1 MFFFPV
7 KNMLEKVLVL
17 LVPFFLLSVAISFP
31 AQALFVSPPKDPMPL
46 IKEIFPEH
54 TNISDKV
61 SAKEGS
67 PLLWTIYG
75 NQKDKDQEILGYAF
89 ETNDLAK
96 IPAYSGEPVNML
108 VAIDTAGIYLG
119 AKVLEHHEPIILA
132 GIPESKLHKFTDQ
145 YDGLNVRS
153 RLKVGGNQ
161 TEGVVHIDGLSGAT
175 VTVMVMN
182 VAIVKAAKLAA
193 QSLGIISKS
202 QEAIQPMG
210 TIYPDVFEAAD
221 WTTLTGNGAIR
232 KLYLNRKTIDDA
244 FVGTD
249 AEHVDEAKPEQK
261 QDMFAEIYFAQ
272 VDIPTIGRNLLGD
285 SEYDYLISTL
295 KQGEHAI
302 VIMGTGYSF
311 KGSGYVRGAIFDR
324 IQMLQNDNAFAFRDL
339 DHSRLPDIYIESAP
353 KFSERSIFIVREH
366 HEFNPASD
374 WHLELLVR
382 RQTGP
387 LESLFTSFKAD
398 YHTLDNYVDRPPLI
412 MPEPELSLTQQ
423 VWQEK
428 SSEVTILIILL
439 TIVVMSLFLQDILV
453 RHPTF
458 MHNFRH
464 LFLIIT
470 VVFIGWSWGGQLSI
484 VNVFTFLQAFMSDFS
499 WDLFLLDPVIF
510 ILWGAA
516 AVTMIL
522 WGRAV
527 YCGWLCP
534 FGALQ
539 ELMNIFARYIK
550 IPQFELPWAVHERLW
565 AIKYLIL
572 LGLFGLSMESL
583 ALAEQFAE
591 VEPFKTTF
599 LLKFDRELPFV
610 LYASALLIIN
620 IFNRKFFC
628 RYLCPLGAALSTSN
642 SIRLFSWLRRRPECG
657 QPCKTCAKECEIQA
671 IDPDGVINMR
681 ECHYCLDC
689 QVTYFNEE
697 KCPPL
702 KKLARKKAAHSK
714 YKSKETEIPAVNVG

>member
-1 MFFFPV
+1 M
-7 KNMLEKVLVL
+7 KVGRLTKSIIQRL
-17 LVPFFLLSVAISFP
+17 SCIFALTFLIVFS
-31 AQALFVSPPKDPMPL
+31 AQALFVSPPKDPMPF
-46 IKEIFPEH
+46 IQQIFPEA
-54 TNISDKV
+54 TQIGEKQG
-61 SAKEGS
+61 E
-67 PLLWTIYG
+67 PLVWTVY
-75 NQKDKDQEILGYAF
+75 KDQNVIGYAF
-89 ETNDLAK
+89 ETNDLAR

-108 VAIDTAGIYLG
+108 VAISTAGIYLG
-119 AKVLEHHEPIILA
+119 AKVLEYHEPIILA
-132 GIPESKLHKFTDQ
+132 GIPESKLYEFTEQ
-145 YDGLNVRS
+145 YDGLSVS
-153 RLKVGGNQ
+153 DRLKVGGNNK
-161 TEGVVHIDGLSGAT
+161 EGVVHLDGLSGAT

-182 VAIVKAAKLAA
+182 VAITKAATQVARA
-193 QSLGIISKS
+193 LGIIKAS
-202 QEAIQPMG
+202 QEIIQPMS
-210 TIYPDVFEAAD
+210 TIYPDVYQIAK
-221 WTTLTGNGAIR
+221 WQTLVGDGSIR
-232 KLYLNRKTIDDA
+232 KLSLNRKTIDDA
-244 FVGTD
+244 FIGTKV
-249 AEHVDEAKPEQK
+249 EHIEEASTAQK

-272 VDIPTIGRNLLGD
+272 VDIPVIGRNLLGD
-285 SEYDYLISTL
+285 SEYQWLMKSL
-295 KQGEHAI
+295 KEGEHAI
-302 VIMGTGYSF
+302 VMLGNGYSY
-311 KGSGYVRGAIFDR
+311 KGSGYVRGGIFDR
-324 IQMLQNDNAFAFRDL
+324 IQILQNGEAFAFRDL
-339 DHSRLPDIYIESAP
+339 DHNRVTDIFIEGAP
-353 KFSERSIFIVREH
+353 RFHEMSLFIVRAQ
-366 HEFNPASD
+366 HEFNPGVD
-374 WHLELLVR
+374 WQLELLVR
-382 RQTGP
+382 RQLGAVD
-387 LESLFTSFKAD
+387 SLFTSFKGD
-398 YHTLDNYVDRPPLI
+398 YHTLDKYVNRPPLI
-412 MPEPELSLTQQ
+412 YPEAELSLTQQ

-428 SSEVTILIILL
+428 ETEVIILSIL
-439 TIVVMSLFLQDILV
+439 LLIVVMSLFFQDILV

-470 VVFIGWSWGGQLSI
+470 VVFIGWSWGGQLSV
-484 VNVFTFLQAFMSDFS
+484 VNVFTFLKAFMSDFS

-516 AVTMIL
+516 AVTMML

-572 LGLFGLSMESL
+572 LALFGLSMESL

-599 LLKFDRELPFV
+599 LLKFDREWPFL
-610 LYASALLIIN
+610 LYASGLLIIN

-642 SIRLFSWLRRRPECG
+642 SVRLFSWLRRRPECG

-689 QVTYFNEE
+689 QVTYFNDE

-702 KKLARKKAAHSK
+702 KKLARKKAK
-714 YKSKETEIPAVNVG
+714 YKESEIEAVNVG

>member
-1 MFFFPV
+1 MFSTVFKEVIRFLTTPA
-7 KNMLEKVLVL
+7 KVLVM
-17 LVPFFLLSVAISFP
+17 FLCVVLP

-46 IKEIFPEH
+46 IKEIFSEQ
-54 TNISDKV
+54 TRISEKV
-61 SAKEGS
+61 AAKEGA
-67 PLLWTIYG
+67 PLIWTIYG
-75 NQKDKDQEILGYAF
+75 DKEGEGEGEEVLGYAF

-108 VAIDTAGIYLG
+108 VAIDTEGVYLG

-132 GIPESKLHKFTDQ
+132 GIPESKLHAFADQ
-145 YDGLNVRS
+145 YDGLSVS
-153 RLKVGGNQ
+153 DRLKVGGNQ
-161 TEGVVHIDGLSGAT
+161 TEGTVHIDGLSGAT

-182 VAIVKAAKLAA
+182 VAVVKAAKVVAR
-193 QSLGIISKS
+193 SLGIISTS

-210 TIYPDVFEAAD
+210 TIYPDVFEKAD

-232 KLYLNRKTIDDA
+232 KLYLNRNTVDKA

-249 AEHVDEAKPEQK
+249 AEHVDEATLEQK

-272 VDIPTIGRNLLGD
+272 INIPTIGRNLLGD
-285 SEYDYLISTL
+285 GEYEYLLSTL
-295 KQGEHAI
+295 KPGEHAM
-302 VIMGTGYSF
+302 VFMGTGYSF

-324 IQMLQNDNAFAFRDL
+324 IQILQNGNAFAFRDL
-339 DHSRLPDIYIESAP
+339 DHSRLPDIYIDGAP

-374 WHLELLVR
+374 WQLELLVR

-387 LESLFTSFKAD
+387 LESIFTSFKAD
-398 YHTLDNYVDRPPLI
+398 YHTLDEYVDRPPLI
-412 MPEPELSLTQQ
+412 MPEPELSLAQQ
-423 VWQEK
+423 VWKEK
-428 SSEVTILIILL
+428 NSEVIILMIL
-439 TIVVMSLFLQDILV
+439 LIIVVMSLFLQDILV

-470 VVFIGWSWGGQLSI
+470 VVFIGWSWGGQLSV

-591 VEPFKTTF
+591 VEPFKTAF
-599 LLKFDRELPFV
+599 LLKFDREWPFV
-610 LYASALLIIN
+610 LYASALLFIN

-702 KKLARKKAAHSK
+702 KKLARKKAK
-714 YKSKETEIPAVNVG
+714 YKETEIKVKEVA

>member
-1 MFFFPV
+1 MFFLPV
-7 KNMLEKVLVL
+7 KSLLKKVLSL
-17 LVPFFLLSVAISFP
+17 LGPIFLLSIFVTFS
-31 AQALFVSPPKDPMPL
+31 AQALFVSPPKEPMPL
-46 IKEIFPEH
+46 IKEIFVKH
-54 TNISDKV
+54 TRISEKV
-61 SAKEGS
+61 AVEEGG
-67 PLLWTIYG
+67 PLVWTIYG
-75 NQKDKDQEILGYAF
+75 EKEGKEEHVLGYAF

-108 VAIDTAGIYLG
+108 VAIDTEGVYLA

-132 GIPESKLHKFTDQ
+132 GIPESKLHAFVDQ
-145 YDGLNVRS
+145 YPNLSVND

-161 TEGVVHIDGLSGAT
+161 TENTVHLDGLSGAT

-182 VAIVKAAKLAA
+182 VAIVKAAKIAA
-193 QSLGIISKS
+193 RSLGIISTS
-202 QEAIQPMG
+202 QEPIQPMG
-210 TIYPDVFEAAD
+210 TIYSDVFEKAD

-232 KLYLNRKTIDDA
+232 KLYLNRKTVDEA
-244 FVGTD
+244 FIGTE
-249 AEHVDEAKPEQK
+249 AEHVDEAKADQK

-272 VDIPTIGRNLLGD
+272 VNIPTVGRNILGD
-285 SEYDYLISTL
+285 HEYEYLIANL
-295 KQGEHAI
+295 QPGEHAM
-302 VIMGTGYSF
+302 VFMGTGYSF

-324 IQMLQNDNAFAFRDL
+324 IQILQNSNAFAFRDL
-339 DHSRLPDIYIESAP
+339 DHSRLPDIYIDGAP
-353 KFSERSIFIVREH
+353 QFTERSIFIVRAH

-374 WHLELLVR
+374 WQLELLVR

-387 LESLFTSFKAD
+387 LESIFTSFKAD
-398 YHTLDNYVDRPPLI
+398 YHTLDKYVDRPPLI
-412 MPEPELSLTQQ
+412 LPEPELTLAQQ
-423 VWQEK
+423 VWKEK
-428 SSEVTILIILL
+428 NTEVIILIVLL
-439 TIVVMSLFLQDILV
+439 VLVVMSLFFQDILV

-464 LFLIIT
+464 MFLIVT
-470 VVFIGWSWGGQLSI
+470 VVFIGWSWGGQLSV
-484 VNVFTFLQAFMSDFS
+484 VNVFTFLQAFMTDFS

-583 ALAEQFAE
+583 SLAEQFAE

-599 LLKFDRELPFV
+599 LLKFDREWPFV
-610 LYASALLIIN
+610 LYASILLIIN
-620 IFNRKFFC
+620 IVNRKFFC

-702 KKLARKKAAHSK
+702 KKLARKKAK
-714 YKSKETEIPAVNVG
+714 YKEIEINVKEVA

>member
-1 MFFFPV
+1 MLNLL
-7 KNMLEKVLVL
+7 KNKLYSVISLTVL
-17 LVPFFLLSVAISFP
+17 LLSVMFP
-31 AQALFVSPPKDPMPL
+31 AHALFVSPPKEPLPL
-46 IKEIFPEH
+46 IHEIFPQA
-54 TNISDKV
+54 TLV
-61 SAKEGS
+61 SEKEGD
-67 PLLWTIYG
+67 PLIWTIYE
-75 NQKDKDQEILGYAF
+75 NDEIIGYAF
-89 ETNDLAK
+89 ETNDIAR

-108 VAIDTAGIYLG
+108 VAISPKGVYLG

-132 GIPESKLHKFTDQ
+132 GIPESKLHNFTDQ
-145 YDGLNVRS
+145 YDESLKVS
-153 RLKVGGNQ
+153 DRLKVGGNKRDGI
-161 TEGVVHIDGLSGAT
+161 THIDGLSGAT

-182 VAIVKAAKLAA
+182 VAITKAATKVAR
-193 QSLGIISKS
+193 SLGIISKS
-202 QEAIQPMG
+202 ETIKQPIA
-210 TIYPDVFEAAD
+210 TVLPEVYEPST
-221 WTTLTGNGAIR
+221 WQTLVGDGSIR
-232 KLYLNRKTIDDA
+232 RLYLDRKTVDEA
-244 FVGTD
+244 FVGTE
-249 AEHVDEAKPEQK
+249 AEHIEEATTEQK
-261 QDMFAEIYFAQ
+261 NDMFADIYFAQ
-272 VDIPTIGRNLLGD
+272 VDIPNIGRNLLGD
-285 SEYDYLISTL
+285 SEYQWLKDTL
-295 KQGEHAI
+295 QPNEHA
-302 VIMGTGYSF
+302 VIILGNGYSF
-311 KGSGYVRGAIFDR
+311 KGSGYVRGGIFDR
-324 IQMLQNDNAFAFRDL
+324 IQVLQNETAIAFRDL
-339 DHSRLPDIYIESAP
+339 DHTRVNDILIDGAP
-353 KFSERSIFIVREH
+353 VFKEMALFIVRSH
-366 HEFNPASD
+366 HEFNPGTT
-374 WHLELLVR
+374 WQLELLVR
-382 RQTGP
+382 RQIGAIDST
-387 LESLFTSFKAD
+387 FTSFKGSYD
-398 YHTLDNYVDRPPLI
+398 TLDKYVYRPPHI
-412 MPEPELSLTQQ
+412 APEPELTLTQQ
-423 VWQEK
+423 VWEDK
-428 SSEVTILIILL
+428 SLEVTILFILL
-439 TIVVMSLFLQDILV
+439 AILLVVLFLQDIIV

-464 LFLIIT
+464 LFLIVT

-539 ELMNIFARYIK
+539 ELINVFARYIK

-572 LGLFGLSMESL
+572 LALFGLSMESL
-583 ALAEQFAE
+583 ATAEQFAE
-591 VEPFKTTF
+591 IEPFKTTF
-599 LLKFDRELPFV
+599 LLKFDREWPFII
-610 LYASALLIIN
+610 YAVGLLVIN

-671 IDPDGVINMR
+671 INPDGVINMR

-702 KKLARKKAAHSK
+702 KKLARKKNQF
-714 YKSKETEIPAVNVG
+714 KENQIEVVDVG

>member
-1 MFFFPV
+1 M
-7 KNMLEKVLVL
+7 
-17 LVPFFLLSVAISFP
+17 P
-31 AQALFVSPPKDPMPL
+31 AQALFVSPPKDPIPL
-46 IKEIFPEH
+46 IHEIFPEA
-54 TNISDKV
+54 TFISE
-61 SAKEGS
+61 KEGD
-67 PLLWTIYG
+67 PLIWTIYKE
-75 NQKDKDQEILGYAF
+75 KDIIAYAF

-108 VAIDTAGIYLG
+108 VAISPEGVYLG

-132 GIPESKLHKFTDQ
+132 GIPETKLYQFADQ
-145 YDGLNVRS
+145 YNGLMVS
-153 RLKVGGNQ
+153 DRLKVGGNKK
-161 TEGVVHIDGLSGAT
+161 EGVIHIDGLSGAT

-182 VAIVKAAKLAA
+182 VAITKAATKVAR
-193 QSLGIISKS
+193 SLGIIKAS
-202 QEAIQPMG
+202 QDIIQPMS
-210 TIYPDVFEAAD
+210 TIYPEVYQQSD
-221 WTTLTGNGAIR
+221 WQTLVGEGSIR
-232 KLYLNRKTIDDA
+232 KLLLNRKT
-244 FVGTD
+244 
-249 AEHVDEAKPEQK
+249 VDEAFIGTRVEHIDEAAAEQK
-261 QDMFAEIYFAQ
+261 EDMFAEIYFAQ
-272 VDIPTIGRNLLGD
+272 ADIPSIGRNLLGD
-285 SEYDYLISTL
+285 SEYKWLMSSL
-295 KQGEHAI
+295 KSGEHAI
-302 VIMGTGYSF
+302 VIVGNGYSY
-311 KGSGYVRGAIFDR
+311 KGSGYVRGGIFDR
-324 IQMLQNDNAFAFRDL
+324 IQILQNGEAFAFRDL
-339 DHSRLPDIYIESAP
+339 DHNRVSDLYIDGAP
-353 KFSERSIFIVREH
+353 RFSEMSLFIVRAQ
-366 HEFNPASD
+366 HEFNPGVD
-374 WHLELLVR
+374 WQLELLVR
-382 RQTGP
+382 RQLGAVD
-387 LESLFTSFKAD
+387 SLFTSFKAD
-398 YHTLDNYVDRPPLI
+398 YHTLDQYVLRPPLI
-412 MPEPELSLTQQ
+412 YPEPELTLTQE

-428 SSEVTILIILL
+428 NAEVVILIILL
-439 TIVVMSLFLQDILV
+439 AIVVMSLFFQDILV

-470 VVFIGWSWGGQLSI
+470 VVFIGWSWGGQLSV

-499 WDLFLLDPVIF
+499 WDLFLLDPIIF

-550 IPQFELPWAVHERLW
+550 IPQFEFPWAVHERLW

-572 LGLFGLSMESL
+572 LALFGLSMESL
-583 ALAEQFAE
+583 SLAEQFAE

-599 LLKFDRELPFV
+599 LLKFDREWPFI

-689 QVTYFNEE
+689 QVTYFNDD

-702 KKLARKKAAHSK
+702 KKLARKKAK
-714 YKSKETEIPAVNVG
+714 YKETEIETVNVA

>member
-1 MFFFPV
+1 MFLCFV
-7 KNMLEKVLVL
+7 M
-17 LVPFFLLSVAISFP
+17 P
-31 AQALFVSPPKDPMPL
+31 AQALFVSPPKDPIPL
-46 IKEIFPEH
+46 IHEIFPQLTKIGE
-54 TNISDKV
+54 KQG
-61 SAKEGS
+61 E
-67 PLLWTIYG
+67 PLTWTIY
-75 NQKDKDQEILGYAF
+75 KDEEIIGYAF
-89 ETNDLAK
+89 ETNDIAK

-108 VAIDTAGIYLG
+108 VAIDPKGVYLG

-132 GIPESKLHKFTDQ
+132 GIPESKLHKFTEQ
-145 YDGLNVRS
+145 YDGLNVS
-153 RLKVGGNQ
+153 DRLKVGGNQ
-161 TEGVVHIDGLSGAT
+161 TEGIVHIDGLSGAT

-182 VAIVKAAKLAA
+182 VGIVKSATQVAR
-193 QSLGIISKS
+193 SLGLISAS
-202 QEAIQPMG
+202 QEIIQPMG
-210 TIYPDVFEAAD
+210 TVYPDVYTKAD
-221 WTTLTGNGAIR
+221 WTTLTGDGSIR
-232 KLYLNRKTIDDA
+232 KLYLNRKAVDEA
-244 FVGTD
+244 FVGTE
-249 AEHVDEAKPEQK
+249 AEHIEEASAEQK
-261 QDMFAEIYFAQ
+261 EDMFAEVYFAQ
-272 VDIPTIGRNLLGD
+272 VNIPSVGRNLLGD
-285 SEYDYLISTL
+285 SEYEYLAANL
-295 KQGEHAI
+295 KSGEHA
-302 VIMGTGYSF
+302 VILMGTGYSF

-324 IQMLQNDNAFAFRDL
+324 IQVLQGSDAIAFRDL
-339 DHSRLPDIYIESAP
+339 DHTRVPDIYIDGAP
-353 KFSERSIFIVREH
+353 SFKERSIFIIREH
-366 HEFNPASD
+366 HEFNPAED
-374 WHLELLVR
+374 WQLELLVR

-387 LESLFTSFKAD
+387 LDSIFTSFKAD
-398 YHTLDNYVDRPPLI
+398 YHTLEKYVDRPPVIL
-412 MPEPELSLTQQ
+412 PEPELTLAEQ
-423 VWQEK
+423 VWKEK
-428 SSEVTILIILL
+428 NIEVVILFILL
-439 TIVVMSLFLQDILV
+439 AFLLASLFLQDILV

-464 LFLIIT
+464 SFLIIT

-484 VNVFTFLQAFMSDFS
+484 VNVFTFLQAFMADFS

-516 AVTMIL
+516 AVTMLL

-539 ELMNIFARYIK
+539 ELINVFARYIK

-583 ALAEQFAE
+583 ATAEQFAE
-591 VEPFKTTF
+591 IEPFKTTF
-599 LLKFDRELPFV
+599 LLKFDREWPFV
-610 LYASALLIIN
+610 IYASALLIIN
-620 IFNRKFFC
+620 IFTRKFFC

-671 IDPDGVINMR
+671 INPDGEINMR

-702 KKLARKKAAHSK
+702 KKIARKKRK
-714 YKSKETEIPAVNVG
+714 FQEDEIETVNVA

>member
-1 MFFFPV
+1 MFLFPV
-7 KNMLEKVLVL
+7 KSLLKKVLSL
-17 LVPFFLLSVAISFP
+17 LGPICLLSLAITLP
-31 AQALFVSPPKDPMPL
+31 AQALFVSPPKEPMPL
-46 IKEIFPEH
+46 IKKIFVNQ
-54 TNISDKV
+54 TRISEKIA
-61 SAKEGS
+61 AKEGA
-67 PLLWTIYG
+67 PLIWTVYG
-75 NQKDKDQEILGYAF
+75 ETEGKEEKVLGYAF

-108 VAIDTAGIYLG
+108 VAIDTKGIYLG

-132 GIPESKLHKFTDQ
+132 GIPESKLHAFADQ
-145 YDGLNVRS
+145 YSGLS
-153 RLKVGGNQ
+153 ADDRLKVGGNK
-161 TEGVVHIDGLSGAT
+161 TEGVIHIDGLSGAT

-182 VAIVKAAKLAA
+182 VAIVKAAKIVARD
-193 QSLGIISKS
+193 LGIISTT
-202 QEAIQPMG
+202 QQAIQPMG
-210 TIYPDVFEAAD
+210 TIYPDVYEKSD

-232 KLYLNRKTIDDA
+232 KLYLNRKTVDEA
-244 FVGTD
+244 FVGTE
-249 AEHVDEAKPEQK
+249 AEHVEEATAEQK

-272 VDIPTIGRNLLGD
+272 ADIPSIGRNLLGD
-285 SEYDYLISTL
+285 SEYDYLLSTL
-295 KQGEHAI
+295 KPGEHAMI
-302 VIMGTGYSF
+302 FMGSGYSF

-324 IQMLQNDNAFAFRDL
+324 IQILQNEEAFAFRDL
-339 DHSRLPDIYIESAP
+339 DHSRVPDIYIEGAP
-353 KFSERSIFIVREH
+353 EFKERSIFIVREH

-374 WHLELLVR
+374 WQLELLVR

-387 LESLFTSFKAD
+387 LESIFTSFKAG
-398 YHTLDNYVDRPPLI
+398 YHTLEQYVDRPPLI
-412 MPEPELSLTQQ
+412 MPAPELSLAEQ
-423 VWQEK
+423 VWNEK
-428 SSEVTILIILL
+428 NTEVVILIILL
-439 TIVVMSLFLQDILV
+439 VLVVMSLFFQDVLV

-464 LFLIIT
+464 LFLIVT
-470 VVFIGWSWGGQLSI
+470 VVFIGWSWGGQLSV
-484 VNVFTFLQAFMSDFS
+484 VNVFTFLQAFMSNFS

-539 ELMNIFARYIK
+539 ELMNIFARHIK

-572 LGLFGLSMESL
+572 LALFGLSMESL

-599 LLKFDRELPFV
+599 LLKFDREWPFV
-610 LYASALLIIN
+610 LYASILLVIN

-642 SIRLFSWLRRRPECG
+642 SIRLFSWLRRRTECG

-702 KKLARKKAAHSK
+702 KKLARKKAK
-714 YKSKETEIPAVNVG
+714 YKETEINVKEVA

>member
-1 MFFFPV
+1 
-7 KNMLEKVLVL
+7 MLG
-17 LVPFFLLSVAISFP
+17 FLLCNGQSH
-31 AQALFVSPPKDPMPL
+31 ALFVSPPKDPAPL
-46 IKEIFPEH
+46 IKEIFPSS
-54 TNISDKV
+54 TKVSDKQ
-61 SAKEGS
+61 GQI
-67 PLLWTIYG
+67 PFWTIY
-75 NQKDKDQEILGYAF
+75 KEDEILGYAF
-89 ETNDLAK
+89 ETNDIAK

-108 VAIDTAGIYLG
+108 VAIDPKGIYLG

-132 GIPESKLHKFTDQ
+132 GIPESKLHAFTEQ
-145 YDGLNVRS
+145 YDGLNVS
-153 RLKVGGNQ
+153 DRLKVGGNH
-161 TEGVVHIDGLSGAT
+161 TEGIVHIDGLSGAT

-182 VAIVKAAKLAA
+182 VGIVKSATIIARE
-193 QSLGIISKS
+193 LGIISAS

-210 TIYPDVFEAAD
+210 TIYPNEFEKSD
-221 WTTLTGNGAIR
+221 WTKLTGDGSIR
-232 KLYLNRKTIDDA
+232 RLYLNRKTVDEA
-244 FVGTD
+244 FVGTQ
-249 AEHVDEAKPEQK
+249 AEHVDEATLEQK
-261 QDMFAEIYFAQ
+261 QDEFADIYFAQ
-272 VDIPTIGRNLLGD
+272 LNIPTIGRNILGD
-285 SEYDYLISTL
+285 SEYDYLMSSL
-295 KQGEHAI
+295 KPGEHALI
-302 VIMGTGYSF
+302 LMGTGYSF
-311 KGSGYVRGAIFDR
+311 KGSGFVRGAIFDR
-324 IQMLQNDNAFAFRDL
+324 LQVLQNDDAFAFRDL
-339 DHSRLPDIYIESAP
+339 DHNRVPDIYIQGAP
-353 KFSERSIFIVREH
+353 KFTESSIFIIREH

-374 WHLELLVR
+374 WQLELLVR

-387 LESLFTSFKAD
+387 LDSIFTSFKAD
-398 YHTLDNYVDRPPLI
+398 YHTLDKYLDRPALI
-412 MPEPELSLTQQ
+412 LPEPELTLVQQ

-428 SSEVTILIILL
+428 QVEVIFLLVLMGILL
-439 TIVVMSLFLQDILV
+439 ITLFFQDILV
-453 RHPTF
+453 QYPKF

-464 LFLIIT
+464 SFLVVT
-470 VVFIGWSWGGQLSI
+470 VIFIGWYWGGQLSV

-499 WDLFLLDPVIF
+499 WDLFLLDPIIF

-516 AVTMIL
+516 AVTALL

-539 ELMNIFARYIK
+539 ELINVFTRYIK

-572 LGLFGLSMESL
+572 LALFGISLDSL

-599 LLKFDRELPFV
+599 LLKFDRQWPFIAWAV
-610 LYASALLIIN
+610 LLLVIN

-642 SIRLFSWLRRRPECG
+642 SIRLFSWLRRRKECG

-671 IDPDGVINMR
+671 IHPDGTINMR

-689 QVTYFNEE
+689 QVTYFDDE

-702 KKLARKKAAHSK
+702 KKAARKKVQQIEKFKAQQIKVVDAS
-714 YKSKETEIPAVNVG
+714 

>member
-1 MFFFPV
+1 MTNDRINTN
-7 KNMLEKVLVL
+7 KIRSL
-17 LVPFFLLSVAISFP
+17 LVIFFAFLCVVMP
-31 AQALFVSPPKDPMPL
+31 AQALFVSPPKDPIPL
-46 IKEIFPEH
+46 IHEIFPEA
-54 TNISDKV
+54 TSISEKQGD
-61 SAKEGS
+61 
-67 PLLWTIYG
+67 PLIWTIY
-75 NQKDKDQEILGYAF
+75 KEKEILGYAF

-108 VAIDTAGIYLG
+108 VAIDPKGVYLG

-132 GIPESKLHKFTDQ
+132 GIPETKLYEFADQ
-145 YDGLNVRS
+145 YDGLKVS
-153 RLKVGGNQ
+153 DRLKVGGNKK
-161 TEGVVHIDGLSGAT
+161 EGVIHIDGLSGAT

-182 VAIVKAAKLAA
+182 VAITKAATKVAR
-193 QSLGIISKS
+193 SLGIIKAS
-202 QEAIQPMG
+202 QEIIQPMS
-210 TIYPDVFEAAD
+210 TIHADVYQKAD
-221 WTTLTGNGAIR
+221 WQTLLGDGSVR
-232 KLYLNRKTIDDA
+232 KLSLNRKVVDEA
-244 FVGTD
+244 FVGTKV
-249 AEHVDEAKPEQK
+249 EHIDEASAEQK
-261 QDMFAEIYFAQ
+261 QDIFAEIYFAQ
-272 VDIPTIGRNLLGD
+272 ADIPSVGRNLLGD
-285 SEYDYLISTL
+285 AEYNWL
-295 KQGEHAI
+295 KGSLKEGEHAI
-302 VIMGTGYSF
+302 VMLGNGYSF
-311 KGSGYVRGAIFDR
+311 KGSGYVRGGIFDR
-324 IQMLQNDNAFAFRDL
+324 IQILQNGEAFAFRDL
-339 DHSRLPDIYIESAP
+339 DHNRVTDLLIDGAP
-353 KFSERSIFIVREH
+353 RFQEMSLFVVRAQ
-366 HEFNPASD
+366 HEFNPGVD
-374 WHLELLVR
+374 WQLELLVR
-382 RQTGP
+382 RQLGAVD
-387 LESLFTSFKAD
+387 SLFTSFKGD
-398 YHTLDNYVDRPPLI
+398 YHTLDHYVDRPPLI
-412 MPEPELSLTQQ
+412 YPEPELTLTQE

-428 SSEVTILIILL
+428 NAEVIILIILL
-439 TIVVMSLFLQDILV
+439 VIVVMSLFFQDILV

-470 VVFIGWSWGGQLSI
+470 VVFIGWSWGGQLSV
-484 VNVFTFLQAFMSDFS
+484 VNVFTFLQAFMTDFS

-516 AVTMIL
+516 AVTMLL

-565 AIKYLIL
+565 AIKYLVL

-599 LLKFDRELPFV
+599 LLKFDREWPFI

-671 IDPDGVINMR
+671 IDPNGVINMR

-702 KKLARKKAAHSK
+702 KKLARKKAK
-714 YKSKETEIPAVNVG
+714 YKETEIETVNVA